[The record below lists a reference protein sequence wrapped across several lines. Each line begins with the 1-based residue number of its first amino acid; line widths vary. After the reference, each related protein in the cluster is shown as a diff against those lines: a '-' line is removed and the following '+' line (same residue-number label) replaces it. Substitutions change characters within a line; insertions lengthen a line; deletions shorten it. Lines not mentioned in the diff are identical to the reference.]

1 MAADAHWLP
10 LPAVERSAPTELR
23 SWLAEPG
30 LLTARVRAHCG
41 STMRFRMLGPLRSAR
56 VSDALADCLRV
67 PDLDCLL
74 REIEFCCGSRR
85 VVYAQT
91 VLPAS
96 TVARYPWLRDL
107 GDAPLGESLRQAD
120 EPVSREPLQFA
131 ALPAAHELAR
141 AATDGAGDATAG
153 TLWARRAVYR
163 LGGCPILVQEV
174 FLPALLDPPAAREGT
189 NAEDA

>member
-1 MAADAHWLP
+1 MALDAHWLP
-10 LPAVERSAPTELR
+10 LRAVERIAPTELL

-41 STMRFRMLGPLRSAR
+41 DTMRFRMLGPLRTAR
-56 VSDALADCLRV
+56 ISDALGDCLRV

-74 REIEFCCGSRR
+74 REIEFCCARTR

-91 VLPAS
+91 VLPGS

-107 GDAPLGESLRQAD
+107 GDAPLGESLQEAG

-131 ALPAAHELAR
+131 ALPDGHELAR
-141 AATDGAGDATAG
+141 AAKAGADAATPG

-174 FLPALLDPPAAREGT
+174 FLPALLEYPAARDRS
-189 NAEDA
+189 NAEGA